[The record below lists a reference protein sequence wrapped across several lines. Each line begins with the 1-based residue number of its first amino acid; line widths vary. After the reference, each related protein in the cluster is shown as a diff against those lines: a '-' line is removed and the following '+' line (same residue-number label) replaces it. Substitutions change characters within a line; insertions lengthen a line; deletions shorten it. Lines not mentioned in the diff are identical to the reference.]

1 MNGNSSKRQ
10 LINEPK
16 SMQAKLAQHQDNFE
30 YPKNLLPPSKSDD
43 MGHGNERYRSQSEG
57 QKLIKHIEES
67 LESIS
72 QYMKIS
78 DSSQSL
84 QNTIQIQQLSNHNSF
99 ARSKV
104 NMGQLINQCSP
115 MKDQKSRDSS
125 LTEKF
130 KASARQI
137 DDLTFQF
144 RREKLQW
151 EEEKRS
157 LQEQLDEAIQI
168 NSKLLDKVKRLEVAV
183 REKTK

>member
-1 MNGNSSKRQ
+1 
-10 LINEPK
+10 
-16 SMQAKLAQHQDNFE
+16 MQAKLVQHQDNFE
-30 YPKNLLPPSKSDD
+30 YPKNILPVSRTDED
-43 MGHGNERYRSQSEG
+43 GHGIVNEKYRSQSEG

-72 QYMKIS
+72 QYMRIS

-84 QNTIQIQQLSNHNSF
+84 QNTIQLQQLSNQNSF
-99 ARSKV
+99 ARTKV
-104 NMGQLINQCSP
+104 SISQLVNQCSP
-115 MKDQKSRDSS
+115 MRDQKSRDSS

-137 DDLTFQF
+137 DEINQQF
-144 RREKLQW
+144 RKEKAQW

-157 LQEQLDEAIQI
+157 LQDQLEEAIQI
-168 NSKLLDKVKRLEVAV
+168 NSKLFEKVKRLEIAV